1 MDSTLYAILYRS
13 EANSSRP
20 CGIDWLIDE
29 CSMYQVSSILPIFI
43 MRTSLLTLN
52 YVVKFYAGINA
63 LIATRKMRHN

>member
-1 MDSTLYAILYRS
+1 MQFYIDLKADI
-13 EANSSRP
+13 ANSSRP